1 MPPPCTRLDEV
12 IGILTMLTQG
22 GRILAALLIFGLI
35 VTIHELGHFLAAK
48 AMGVKVNEFAI
59 GFGPALLRFGKG
71 ETRYSLRA
79 FPLGGFCAME
89 GEDAAGA
96 GEVDV
101 HTDDA
106 PHDENDPRSF
116 LNKPVWR
123 RIVITVAGVTANLL
137 LGFLVLLVYN
147 GVCIAPSQD
156 GNVYYTSTQISVLGE
171 DTPSYQS
178 GLRPGDT
185 LLSIDGQRVFS
196 SLDIQ
201 FLLQS
206 SDDGIFEMKVRRGD
220 KTVLLPEVRFNR
232 TYSEET
238 ERYTLQYDFYVS
250 PVPQTVWSTIAE
262 SARMECSTAV
272 TVWRTVKGM
281 FTGQYGLNELSGPVG
296 MVDAIGDVVED
307 AVQQVRWQDGLANVL
322 MLIAMITVNVGVM
335 NLLPIPALDGGRLLF
350 LIIEGIT
357 RKRVPPKYEGWVH
370 AAGFILLLLLIAV
383 VTFNDI
389 VKLFV

>member
-1 MPPPCTRLDEV
+1 MPSPRARLDEV

-22 GRILAALLIFGLI
+22 GRIAAALLIFGLI
-35 VTIHELGHFLAAK
+35 VTIHEWGHFLAAK

-59 GFGPALLRFGKG
+59 GFGPTLFRFGKG
-71 ETRYSLRA
+71 ETLYTLRLL
-79 FPLGGFCAME
+79 PLGGFCAME
-89 GEDAAGA
+89 GEDSAGSA
-96 GEVDV
+96 EVRVED
-101 HTDDA
+101 TPSD
-106 PHDENDPRSF
+106 PNDPRSF

-123 RIVITVAGVTANLL
+123 RLIITVAGVAANLL

-147 GVCIAPSQD
+147 GICIRPAAD
-156 GNVYYTSTQISVLGE
+156 GSVYYAGTQISVLE
-171 DTPSYQS
+171 ENTPSYQS

-185 LLSIDGQRVFS
+185 LLTIDGQRVFS

-206 SDDGIFEMKVRRGD
+206 SDDGIFEMNVKRGD
-220 KTVLLPEVRFNR
+220 ETVTLPAVTFER

-238 ERYTLQYDFYVS
+238 GHYVLKYDFYVN
-250 PVPQTVWSTIAE
+250 PVKQTVWSTVVE

-272 TVWRTVKGM
+272 TVWRTLKGM
-281 FTGQYGLNELSGPVG
+281 FTGVYGLNDLSGPVG
-296 MVDAIGDVVED
+296 TVDAIGDVVEN
-307 AVQQVRWQDGLANVL
+307 AVQQQYWQDGLGNVL
-322 MLIAMITVNVGVM
+322 MLIAMITVNVGVF

-350 LIIEGIT
+350 LIVEGIT

-389 VKLFV
+389 LKLFA